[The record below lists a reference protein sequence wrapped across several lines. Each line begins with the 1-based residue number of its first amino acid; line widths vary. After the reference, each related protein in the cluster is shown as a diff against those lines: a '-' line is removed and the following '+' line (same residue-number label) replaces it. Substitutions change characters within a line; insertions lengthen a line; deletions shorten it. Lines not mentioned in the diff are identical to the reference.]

1 MVNKALILKNISK
14 KYNKDFA
21 IENLSLELE
30 EGVIA
35 GIVGPNGAGKS
46 TLLKIISGFLQVDS
60 GEVLYFGER
69 KGFYQ
74 IMDTV
79 SYLPERLELYG
90 NFYVSEIACFF
101 GGFKFAEKN
110 PLFSTLGLD
119 SVANKKFK
127 HLSKGYKQ
135 RLKLYIALSDNKK
148 IVLLDEPFD
157 GFDPIQLKEM
167 IKLVKEENK
176 RGKTFILSLH
186 HLYHAEKI
194 CNYFVLLKEGKI
206 ISEGSLEEFRQKWND
221 NSLTLED
228 VFERELS

>member
-1 MVNKALILKNISK
+1 MANKALILKNISK
-14 KYNKDFA
+14 KYNKDFV
-21 IENLSLELE
+21 IESLSLELE

-46 TLLKIISGFLQVDS
+46 TLLKIISGFLQPES
-60 GEVLYFGER
+60 GEVFYFGER

-74 IMDTV
+74 IMDEI
-79 SYLPERLELYG
+79 SFLPEKLELY
-90 NFYVSEIACFF
+90 NDFYVSEIACFF
-101 GGFKFAEKN
+101 GKSDLIKQNSLFA
-110 PLFSTLGLD
+110 TLGLN
-119 SVANKKFK
+119 SVANKKVK

-135 RLKLYIALSDNKK
+135 RLKLFVALSDNKR

-176 RGKTFILSLH
+176 RGKTFVLSLH

-194 CNYFVLLKEGKI
+194 CNYFVLLKEGKV
-206 ISEGSLEEFRQKWND
+206 ISEGSLEEFRQKWKD
-221 NSLTLED
+221 NSLTLEGI
-228 VFERELS
+228 FERELS